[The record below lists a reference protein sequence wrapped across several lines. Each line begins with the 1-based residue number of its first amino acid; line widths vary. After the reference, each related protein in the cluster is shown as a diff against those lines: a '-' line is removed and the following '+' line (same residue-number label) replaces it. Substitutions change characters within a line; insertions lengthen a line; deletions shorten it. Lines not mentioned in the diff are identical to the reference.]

1 MELVKAVD
9 AYVAL
14 GILSNEKLPFADS
27 AQIFMMKKKLKPLYE
42 LFAEEEKKL
51 VASVAKKDESGKTQR
66 FPDGHFEFADEEAKN
81 TYKNNSDIDIAVF
94 ENLNKEEE
102 YKIRNEF
109 DQLDIIYKM
118 DLVFVNENTKKE
130 LVEEIKKEGVEF

>member
-66 FPDGHFEFADEEAKN
+66 FPDGHFEFSDEEAKN
-81 TYKNNSDIDIAVF
+81 TYKNKMNEITSFDIGKVDTITITAPPTISAQLLEVLDGF
-94 ENLNKEEE
+94 VIFKERDNAN
-102 YKIRNEF
+102 ITNA
-109 DQLDIIYKM
+109 
-118 DLVFVNENTKKE
+118 T
-130 LVEEIKKEGVEF
+130 